1 MTPSN
6 GTFLFGTIVG
16 TDSLSYRGIATAE
29 RENAFVETTT
39 SSTGDSCVM
48 DATEL
53 RTGVCG
59 NPHWY
64 PMSDSAMVVVDKRP
78 VGTMLRS
85 RGRPPRR
92 HLMTPVSTPTLT
104 TSLSAAAVR
113 KPLHT
118 LTNNNVRTAAA
129 TGGGGGG
136 GDKRVLIFTATGAT
150 SKCMSVPM
158 SPAMAAVTASAA
170 QASPSYIGA
179 NGGGRSRRA
188 GAGAGAGNGGSSSG
202 VSPPAVYSYSIVN
215 QRLSHIAAFVPPK
228 GNGLAG
234 GATGGGHQPTHIAY
248 RFVFT
253 NAL

>member
-1 MTPSN
+1 
-6 GTFLFGTIVG
+6 
-16 TDSLSYRGIATAE
+16 
-29 RENAFVETTT
+29 
-39 SSTGDSCVM
+39 M
-48 DATEL
+48 DAPEL
-53 RTGVCG
+53 RAASAGVCG

-78 VGTMLRS
+78 IGAMLRS

-92 HLMTPVSTPTLT
+92 HLMTPVSTPMLG
-104 TSLSAAAVR
+104 TSVSAAAVR

-118 LTNNNVRTAAA
+118 LTNNNLA
-129 TGGGGGG
+129 TTTGGG

-170 QASPSYIGA
+170 QASPSYVGV

-188 GAGAGAGNGGSSSG
+188 GGGGFGGSGSHRS
-202 VSPPAVYSYSIVN
+202 VSPPPAVYSYSIVN

-228 GNGLAG
+228 GNGLVG
-234 GATGGGHQPTHIAY
+234 GAPGGGGHQSTHIAY